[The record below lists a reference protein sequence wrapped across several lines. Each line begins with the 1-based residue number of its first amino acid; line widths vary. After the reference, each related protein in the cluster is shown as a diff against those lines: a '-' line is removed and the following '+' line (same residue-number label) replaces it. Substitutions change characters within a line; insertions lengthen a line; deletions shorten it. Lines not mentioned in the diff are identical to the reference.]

1 MITIDNEK
9 LIEKLAETCI
19 NYYHWEK
26 PYFVVSEVTIMFP
39 DDDINNYFLTIAGR
53 AGGDETRQDTE
64 ISFEVTLNP
73 KWSYDFIQGYFQR
86 VIEEGEGLV

>member
-26 PYFVVSEVTIMFP
+26 PYFIVSEITVTFP
-39 DDDINNYFLTIAGR
+39 DETITNYVLFIKGR
-53 AGGDETRQDTE
+53 AGDDENRQDTE